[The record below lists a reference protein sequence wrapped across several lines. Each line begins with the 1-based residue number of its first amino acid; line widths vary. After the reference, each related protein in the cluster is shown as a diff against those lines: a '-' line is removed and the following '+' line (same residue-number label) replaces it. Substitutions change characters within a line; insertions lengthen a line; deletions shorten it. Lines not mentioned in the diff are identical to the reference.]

1 MIKIRDMND
10 GIVISIKVQPNARK
24 DKIIGEYGE
33 QLKIAVTEQPEKG
46 KANKAII
53 KIIAKW
59 LNIKRAKIEIIGG
72 YKSKDKEIFMR
83 NILRKDIDKLVA
95 CLAQEAKLK
104 DRDVDSVKSSAKRPF
119 MRFGR
124 NLVL

>member
-1 MIKIRDMND
+1 MIKIRDKGE

-33 QLKIAVTEQPEKG
+33 QLKVAVTEQPEKG

-59 LNIKRAKIEIIGG
+59 LNIKRSEIEIIAGHT
-72 YKSKDKEIFMR
+72 SKDKEIFIG
-83 NILRKDIDKLVA
+83 NISRKDVYKSVT
-95 CLAQEAKLK
+95 CLARESKLEN
-104 DRDVDSVKSSAKRPF
+104 RGRDSVKSSSNRSF
-119 MRFGR
+119 MRLGR
-124 NLVL
+124 KLVL